1 MSGLNVIVSAPDEI
15 SILKSLLEMTNGI
28 LLKLYNLSGN
38 EGREQGGVR
47 NETAWPTLKAIAQ
60 LFEVNVPAVSKYLLQ
75 YIFGSAELE
84 KYTIICPNCWT
95 VSIPYALEN
104 TEYGDKSSPLETILT

>member
-1 MSGLNVIVSAPDEI
+1 MKIVIANALDEI
-15 SILKSLLEMTNGI
+15 SILKSFLEMTSGI

-38 EGREQGGVR
+38 EGREPGGVR
-47 NETAWPTLKAIAQ
+47 NETAWPTLNAIAQ
-60 LFEVNVPAVSKYLLQ
+60 LFGVNVPAVSKYLLQ
-75 YIFGSAELE
+75 YIFGNAELE

>member
-1 MSGLNVIVSAPDEI
+1 MKIVIANALDEI
-15 SILKSLLEMTNGI
+15 SILKSFLEMTNGI

-38 EGREQGGVR
+38 EDRELGGSQ
-47 NETAWPTLKAIAQ
+47 NETAGPTLKAIAQ
-60 LFEVNVPAVSKYLLQ
+60 LFGVNVPAVSRYLLQ
-75 YIFGSAELE
+75 YIFGNAELE